1 MHLRKHLVGL
11 KNTKIKQSAAARVTA
26 INKTPKADWIFEQLQ
41 SSSEV
46 ETTEKAP
53 AAAPWWGPGGPW
65 YFNAALSAF
74 VMSPGKRKANLSVGN
89 ETIDQTTTRAPRVK
103 RQYITS

>member
-1 MHLRKHLVGL
+1 MHLQKHLVGL

-53 AAAPWWGPGGPW
+53 AAAPWWGPVV
-65 YFNAALSAF
+65 L
-74 VMSPGKRKANLSVGN
+74 
-89 ETIDQTTTRAPRVK
+89 
-103 RQYITS
+103 